1 MIRFRRS
8 IKPSIR
14 ALAAHRTRA
23 LLALASVSVGV
34 AAVVA
39 TNAIG
44 VGAEQQI
51 VKRIESAGSNL
62 LVVRPAQVKKL
73 TARKKISGTVTTLE
87 MSDRDAI
94 AELPLVAN
102 AAPGA
107 ERA

>member
-39 TNAIG
+39 TN
-44 VGAEQQI
+44 
-51 VKRIESAGSNL
+51 L
-62 LVVRPAQVKKL
+62 
-73 TARKKISGTVTTLE
+73 
-87 MSDRDAI
+87 
-94 AELPLVAN
+94 
-102 AAPGA
+102 
-107 ERA
+107 

>member
-1 MIRFRRS
+1 MIMIRFRRS

-44 VGAEQQI
+44 IGAEQQI

-62 LVVRPAQVKKL
+62 LVVRPAQVNKL
-73 TARKKISGTVTTLE
+73 TARMYGVNWRMVL
-87 MSDRDAI
+87 A
-94 AELPLVAN
+94 VASLL
-102 AAPGA
+102 AFALAGSADDPSPY
-107 ERA
+107 